1 MNDLHDDLARA
12 HRAAP
17 PSTLDI
23 DRLVTRRDRRN
34 ARRRVGA
41 SVVALAVTL
50 AIVAGAVS
58 ALSHRGAGNGG
69 PSTAAS
75 DGLVFGPPSDV
86 TLPHGQYTYART
98 TMYTY
103 FEHRIDTYTSGIWW
117 ATDDSGRIE
126 PFGTEDGVFA
136 AGEFPTN
143 QYVSEVL
150 AANLST
156 DPATLEQ
163 QLTDLI
169 DSGVA
174 PGWPSPTPT
183 AGPIA
188 DALLGTITELLGAT
202 VSPSPRVLPET
213 KAALFRVLAGQPG
226 VTVVPDG
233 FDPVGRPAV
242 ELSWRFDSS
251 EGFPFVKHVWFDART
266 EQPMAWADA
275 NDAPDDSR
283 TGQIWI
289 VERAGIVDSTSSTD
303 LVTSF
308 VPPTNEAPPTPDWM
322 S

>member
-23 DRLVTRRDRRN
+23 DRLVTRRDRRD
-34 ARRRVGA
+34 ARHRVGA

-50 AIVAGAVS
+50 VLVAGAVS
-58 ALSHRGAGNGG
+58 VLSHRGAGDGD

-86 TLPHGQYTYART
+86 GLSDGQYTYART
-98 TMYTY
+98 TRYTY
-103 FEHRIDTYTSGIWW
+103 GEHHIDTAPSEVWW

-126 PFGTEDGVFA
+126 PYGTEDGVFA
-136 AGEFPTN
+136 AGEFPIN

-150 AANLST
+150 AADLST

-169 DSGVA
+169 ESGVA

-183 AGPIA
+183 TGPIA
-188 DALLGTITELLGAT
+188 DELLGTITELLGAS

-233 FDPVGRPAV
+233 VDPVGRPAV
-242 ELSWRFDSS
+242 EVWWRFDSS
-251 EGFPFVKHVWFDART
+251 EGFPFVKHMWFDART
-266 EQPMAWADA
+266 EQPMAWSDA

-289 VERAGIVDSTSSTD
+289 VERAGVVDSTSSTD

-308 VPPTNEAPPTPDWM
+308 VPPTKEAPPIPDWLT
-322 S
+322 

>member
-12 HRAAP
+12 RRAAP
-17 PSTLDI
+17 PSTLDLE
-23 DRLVTRRDRRN
+23 RLGNRRDRRN

-58 ALSHRGAGNGG
+58 ALSHRGAGNDG
-69 PSTAAS
+69 PSTAVS

-86 TLPHGQYTYART
+86 ALADGQYTYTRT
-98 TMYTY
+98 TTYTY
-103 FEHRIDTYTSGIWW
+103 FAHRVDTSTSEIWW

-136 AGEFPTN
+136 AGGFPIN

-150 AANLST
+150 DANLST
-156 DPATLEQ
+156 DPASLEQ
-163 QLTDLI
+163 QLIDLI
-169 DSGVA
+169 GSGVA

-183 AGPIA
+183 TGPVA
-188 DALLGTITELLGAT
+188 DELKGTITELLGAS
-202 VSPSPRVLPET
+202 VSPSPRVVPET

-242 ELSWRFDSS
+242 ELWWRFVSS
-251 EGFPFVKHVWFDART
+251 EGFPFVKHVWFNART

-308 VPPTNEAPPTPDWM
+308 VPPTKEAPPIPDWLT
-322 S
+322 